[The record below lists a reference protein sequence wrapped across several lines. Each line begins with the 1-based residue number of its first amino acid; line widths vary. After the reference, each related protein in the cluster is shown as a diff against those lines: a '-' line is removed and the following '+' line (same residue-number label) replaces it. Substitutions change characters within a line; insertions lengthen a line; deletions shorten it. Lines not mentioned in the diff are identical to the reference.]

1 MGNVPAPVPRARRDR
16 RPVRSARRQRAD
28 PGAVPGWRLRVQV
41 VHEDGAAHGRTR
53 AEGRAPR
60 ADPEPRRRVDGDDAP
75 TQHDLPDAHRGDG
88 GRSPPRPRCRV
99 PVRHRCLRGQRPS
112 RGRDRG
118 RRSARPLPLGG
129 IPRGRRM
136 CLHEP
141 RAGRLLPRLRSD
153 APPVDRRV
161 AGRRGRPARRPRPA
175 RSPPR
180 EPLRPGRGGARRRQT
195 ARRRPRRRRRE
206 GGRRGRLGRG
216 EGPVGRPR
224 SVGRP
229 ARRRRAPG
237 FERDLPPRSGRSRG
251 RPGQHDRDGPGAAD
265 GIRADRR
272 RGDRRRS
279 RAGDGARRRH
289 PLQPVRPLDRSEPV
303 DDGRG
308 PGGPAGGGGHPGTAR
323 SGSRALPRSGRTT
336 TSASCAGTSGSRAAS

>member
-1 MGNVPAPVPRARRDR
+1 
-16 RPVRSARRQRAD
+16 
-28 PGAVPGWRLRVQV
+28 
-41 VHEDGAAHGRTR
+41 
-53 AEGRAPR
+53 
-60 ADPEPRRRVDGDDAP
+60 
-75 TQHDLPDAHRGDG
+75 
-88 GRSPPRPRCRV
+88 
-99 PVRHRCLRGQRPS
+99 
-112 RGRDRG
+112 
-118 RRSARPLPLGG
+118 
-129 IPRGRRM
+129 M

-141 RAGRLLPRLRSD
+141 RAGRLLPCLRRD

-161 AGRRGRPARRPRPA
+161 SGRRGRPARRHRPA

-180 EPLRPGRGGARRRQT
+180 EPLRTGRGGPRRRKT
-195 ARRRPRRRRRE
+195 ARRRSRRRRRE

-216 EGPVGRPR
+216 EGPAGRPR

-279 RAGDGARRRH
+279 RAGGGARRRH

-308 PGGPAGGGGHPGTAR
+308 PRGPAGGGGHPGTAR
-323 SGSRALPRSGRTT
+323 RDRGHVRDRAGTI
-336 TSASCAGTSGSRAAS
+336 TSASCAGTSDLRAAS